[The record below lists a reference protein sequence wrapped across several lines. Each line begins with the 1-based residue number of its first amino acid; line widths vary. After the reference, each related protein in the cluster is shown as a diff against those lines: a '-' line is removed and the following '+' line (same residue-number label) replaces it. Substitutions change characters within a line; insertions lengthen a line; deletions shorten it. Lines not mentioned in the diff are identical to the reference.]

1 MLSIQ
6 TNVNSL
12 VAQENLNINN
22 AFQSKTIQQLTS
34 GYRIN
39 SSGDDAAG
47 LAVAN
52 QYRNSVSELTQGVA
66 NGNDGVA
73 QLQIMDGGISNIS
86 QILDRLK
93 TLASQ
98 SSSGTFTGDR
108 NVLNNEFQTDITELD
123 RQAQAIGLN
132 TGGSFAK
139 SLGVYMGGGGG
150 STASSVLANG
160 VVTIDLSKSTVDSQS
175 LGLTGMQSGNS
186 GYDLSTSNIATI
198 TGNGGNTTVSPGT
211 TQFLLYGPGF
221 GNGVAV
227 DVATAAITDGTS
239 LAAAVNQAITSAG
252 VSNTAFANAG
262 ITASMT
268 TDPTT
273 QHQVLTFSSGDS
285 AFQVRAGDRMA
296 NAFLG
301 NTGANGLGTALSST
315 LTGNAYNGNFVAADT
330 LNITVQGAGLS
341 APVTLSQAA
350 NTGAGSAA
358 STAVLIQGDVA
369 GNAALAAAGI
379 TVTNTAGHLD
389 FTSATGGAVSVM
401 ITGDTQNVLGY
412 GSFVGAAP
420 ATSVT
425 AGNAFAQTTA
435 DGTITLDLSL
445 GDGSS
450 NFVYG
455 MFGAPTLAVSM
466 PSATNA
472 TADQAVATINA
483 QIAGL
488 AANNAF
494 KQAGIMAENNGGHI
508 ELTST
513 NGTDFRLGVLNDGV
527 NTGSLG
533 FYAAAARNAGGL
545 AAAYTAP
552 ATPTA
557 NFVNQDAKGEYQL
570 GTTSGG
576 VGTAAPLTFVPVI
589 FGDDSQ
595 SLTVSA
601 ADASG
606 NSHSVVV
613 SLTQANAQ
621 NIDQAIN
628 AINTQIH
635 NSGDST
641 LMQINAVKVN
651 VSGTQEIEFASNVSN
666 FSVNVGSTTNGSG
679 LQWQGDTLSSVKV
692 GSGGAADI
700 STESGAQAAISA
712 ITSAVSALGV
722 AQAAVGKGENE
733 LNYAV
738 NLAQS
743 QITNLSSAESQIR
756 DADVA
761 QQAANLTKAQ
771 VLQQASIAAMAQAN
785 SAPQAVLSLL
795 KQ

>member
-108 NVLNNEFQTDITELD
+108 TVLNNEFQTDINEID

-139 SLGVYMGGGGG
+139 SLGIYMGGGGG
-150 STASSVLANG
+150 ATSSSVLANG
-160 VVTIDLSKSTVDSQS
+160 VVTVDLGKSTVDSQS
-175 LGLTGMQSGNS
+175 LGLTGLQTGNT
-186 GYDLSTSNIATI
+186 GYDLSTSNIAAILTA
-198 TGNGGNTTVSPGT
+198 GNTTVSPGA

-221 GNGVAV
+221 GQGVAV
-227 DVATAAITDGTS
+227 DVATSAITDGAS
-239 LAAAVNQAITSAG
+239 LVSAVNAAITSAG
-252 VSNTAFANAG
+252 VSNTALATAA

-268 TDPTT
+268 TDPTS
-273 QHQVLTFSSGDS
+273 QNQVLTFSSADS
-285 AFQVRAGDRMA
+285 AFQVRAGDQMA

-301 NTGANGLGTALSST
+301 NAGANGAGNALSST
-315 LTGNAYNGNFVAADT
+315 LTGNAYHGNTFAAADT
-330 LNITVQGAGLS
+330 LTITVEGAGLS
-341 APVTLSQAA
+341 SPVNFHVTA

-358 STAVLIQGDVA
+358 STAALIQNQVDT
-369 GNAALAAAGI
+369 NPILAAAGI
-379 TVTNTAGHLD
+379 SVINTAGPLN
-389 FTSATGGAVSVM
+389 FFSAAGGAVKVS
-401 ITGDTQNVLGY
+401 ITGDAQNVLGY
-412 GSFVGAAP
+412 GSFVGTAA
-420 ATSVT
+420 ATSFT
-425 AGNAFAQTTA
+425 AGNGFAQSTA
-435 DGTITLDLSL
+435 DGVVDLDLSL
-445 GDGSS
+445 DGGSS
-450 NFVYG
+450 T
-455 MFGAPTLAVSM
+455 ALAVTM

-472 TADQAVATINA
+472 TAAQAAATINA
-483 QIAGL
+483 AIAG
-488 AANNAF
+488 AGPASAF
-494 KQAGIMAENNGGHI
+494 NKAGIIAEDNGGGSV
-508 ELTST
+508 ELIST
-513 NGTDFRLGVLNDGV
+513 NNTSFRLGVRNDGV
-527 NTGSLG
+527 NTSSLG
-533 FYAAAARNAGGL
+533 FYAAANRSAVP
-545 AAAYTAP
+545 AYTAP

-557 NFVNQDAKGEYQL
+557 NFVNQDAQGEYQL
-570 GTTSGG
+570 GSLVAGA
-576 VGTAAPLTFVPVI
+576 GTAQPLTFAPI
-589 FGDDSQ
+589 LYATDSQ
-595 SLTVSA
+595 SLMVSA

-606 NSHSVVV
+606 ASHSTVI
-613 SLTQANAQ
+613 SLDQATGQ
-621 NIDQAIN
+621 DIDQAIG
-628 AINTQIH
+628 AINTQIQA
-635 NSGDST
+635 SGDST

-651 VSGTQEIEFASNVSN
+651 DGGVEKIEFVSNVAN
-666 FSVNVGSTTNGSG
+666 FSVSVGSTTNATGIGS
-679 LQWQGDTLSSVKV
+679 QGQTLTSTKV
-692 GSGGAADI
+692 GIGGAADI

-761 QQAANLTKAQ
+761 QQAANLSKAQ

>member
-6 TNVNSL
+6 TNVDSL
-12 VAQENLNINN
+12 VAQENLNVNN
-22 AFQSKTIQQLTS
+22 EFQSKTIQQLTS

-52 QYRNSVSELTQGVA
+52 QYRNSVSELTQGVS

-73 QLQIMDGGISNIS
+73 QLQIMDGGMSNIS

-93 TLASQ
+93 TLATQ
-98 SSSGTFTGDR
+98 SASSTFTGDR
-108 NVLNNEFQTDITELD
+108 GVLNSEFQTDITEID

-132 TGGSFAK
+132 TGGTFAQ
-139 SLGVYMGGGGG
+139 SLGVYLGGGAGTTAA
-150 STASSVLANG
+150 STLANG
-160 VVTIDLSKSTVDSQS
+160 VVTVNLSGSTVDSQS
-175 LGLTGMQSGNS
+175 LGLTGVQSGNT
-186 GYDLSTSNIATI
+186 GYDMSTSTIAAI
-198 TGNGGNTTVSPGT
+198 LGNGSNTTVSPGT
-211 TQFLLYGPGF
+211 TQFQIYGPGF
-221 GNGVAV
+221 GNGVDV
-227 DVATAAITDGTS
+227 NVATSAITDGAS
-239 LAAAVNQAITSAG
+239 LVSAINAAITSAG

-273 QHQVLTFSSGDS
+273 QHQVLSFSSAGS

-296 NAFLG
+296 NALLG
-301 NTGANGLGTALSST
+301 NTGANGLGTALAST
-315 LTGNAYNGNFVAADT
+315 LTGNAYNGNFVAGDS
-330 LNITVQGAGLS
+330 LHITVQGAGLS
-341 APVTLSQAA
+341 GPVNLTQIA
-350 NTGAGSAA
+350 NTGAGSAN
-358 STAVLIQGDVA
+358 STAALIQGDVA
-369 GNAALAAAGI
+369 ANAALAAAGI
-379 TVTNTAGHLD
+379 TVSNTAGHLD
-389 FTSATGGAVSVM
+389 FTSASGGAVSVS

-412 GSFVGAAP
+412 GSFVGTAP

-425 AGNAFAQTTA
+425 AGSAFVQSTA
-435 DGTITLDLSL
+435 DGTVDLDLSL
-445 GDGSS
+445 GDGSQNS
-450 NFVYG
+450 VYT
-455 MFGAPTLAVSM
+455 MTTLAVSM
-466 PSATNA
+466 PSASNA

-488 AANNAF
+488 SSGNAF
-494 KQAGIMAENNGGHI
+494 KQAGIIAVNNGGNI
-508 ELTST
+508 ELEST
-513 NGTDFRLGVLNDGV
+513 NGTNFRLGVRNDGT
-527 NTGSLG
+527 NTSSLG

-552 ATPTA
+552 TTPTA

-576 VGTAAPLTFVPVI
+576 VGTAAPLSFTPVI
-589 FGDDSQ
+589 FGDDTQ

-606 NSHSVVV
+606 GTHSVVV
-613 SLTQANAQ
+613 SLNQANGQ
-621 NIDQAIN
+621 NIDQAIS
-628 AINTQIH
+628 AINTAIH
-635 NSGDST
+635 GSGDST

-651 VSGTQEIEFASNVSN
+651 VSGTQKIEFESTVPN

-679 LQWQGDTLSSVKV
+679 VQSQGQTLSSVKV
-692 GSGGAADI
+692 GTGGAADI
-700 STESGAQAAISA
+700 STQAGAEAAVTA
-712 ITSAVSALGV
+712 VTSAVANLGV
-722 AQAAVGKGENE
+722 AQAAVGIGENL

-738 NLAQS
+738 SLAQS
-743 QITNLSSAESQIR
+743 QITNLSAAESNIR

-795 KQ
+795 KT

>member
-108 NVLNNEFQTDITELD
+108 TVLNNEFQTDINEID

-132 TGGSFAK
+132 TGGGFAK
-139 SLGVYMGGGGG
+139 SLGIYMGGGGG
-150 STASSVLANG
+150 DTSSSVLANG
-160 VVTIDLSKSTVDSQS
+160 VVTVDLGKSTVDSQS
-175 LGLTGMQSGNS
+175 LGLRGMQSGNS
-186 GYDLSTSNIATI
+186 GYDLSTSNIASI
-198 TGNGGNTTVSPGT
+198 LSNGGNTTVSPGA
-211 TQFLLYGPGF
+211 TQFMLYGPGF
-221 GNGVAV
+221 GDGVAIN
-227 DVATAAITDGTS
+227 VATSAITDGAS
-239 LAAAVNQAITSAG
+239 LVAAVNAAITSAG
-252 VSNTAFANAG
+252 VSNTALATAG

-268 TDPTT
+268 TNPTT
-273 QHQVLTFSSGDS
+273 QNQVLTFSSADS

-301 NTGANGLGTALSST
+301 NTGANGLGTALAST
-315 LTGNAYNGNFVAADT
+315 LTGAAYNGNFATADPLT
-330 LNITVQGAGLS
+330 ITVEGAGLS
-341 APVTLSQAA
+341 SPVTLNVTA
-350 NTGAGSAA
+350 NTGGGAAA
-358 STAVLIQGDVA
+358 STAVLIQTAAA

-379 TVTNTAGHLD
+379 TVSNTAGHLD
-389 FTSATGGAVSVM
+389 FTSAEGGAAKVS

-412 GSFVGAAP
+412 GSFVGTAA
-420 ATSVT
+420 ATSAT
-425 AGNAFAQTTA
+425 AGAVFAQSTA
-435 DGTITLDLSL
+435 DGVVDLDLSL
-445 GDGSS
+445 DGGSS
-450 NFVYG
+450 SS
-455 MFGAPTLAVSM
+455 LAVTM
-466 PSATNA
+466 PSATNV
-472 TADQAVATINA
+472 TAAQAAATINA
-483 QIAGL
+483 AIA
-488 AANNAF
+488 AAGPASVFN
-494 KQAGIMAENNGGHI
+494 KAGIIAEDNGIGHV
-508 ELTST
+508 ELIST
-513 NGTDFRLGVLNDGV
+513 NNTSFRLGLRNDGV
-527 NTGSLG
+527 NTSALG
-533 FYAAAARNAGGL
+533 FYAAAARSASGL
-545 AAAYTAP
+545 TAAYTAP
-552 ATPTA
+552 TTPTA
-557 NFVNQDAKGEYQL
+557 NFVNQDAQGEYQL
-570 GTTSGG
+570 GSVVAGA
-576 VGTAAPLTFVPVI
+576 GTAAPLTFAPI
-589 FGDDSQ
+589 LYATDSQ

-606 NSHSVVV
+606 NSHSTVI
-613 SLTQANAQ
+613 SLTQANGQ
-621 NIDQAIN
+621 DIDQAIKTIN
-628 AINTQIH
+628 MAIQA
-635 NSGDST
+635 SGDST

-651 VSGTQEIEFASNVSN
+651 DHGVEKIEFVSNVAN
-666 FSVNVGSTTNGSG
+666 FSVNVGSTTNATGIGS
-679 LQWQGDTLSSVKV
+679 QGQTLTSTKV
-692 GSGGAADI
+692 GTGGAADI
-700 STESGAQAAISA
+700 GTESGAQAAISA
-712 ITSAVSALGV
+712 ITAAVSALGV

-761 QQAANLTKAQ
+761 QQAANLSKAQ